1 MNIIIIDKKEV
12 TIKTTTTQ
20 LIVDTQK
27 IPFTLIDT
35 IILEGQTE
43 LNTKDINHL
52 TKNSISII
60 ILNSKKYLA
69 SLITAPNTKNAN
81 LKLSQ
86 FKASLTP
93 LSIAKILLKDKIASH
108 IVQLKEHSIILNKS
122 RYMQNIEKASSL
134 DELLGIEG
142 SFSKLYFNH
151 YFTLFSK
158 RLHSNKRTKRPP
170 KDPLNA
176 VMSWLY
182 TIFYHL
188 ITTKLLASGFD
199 PNIGYLHRPFRD
211 HNALSSDILEV
222 IRADINQFIFTLFD
236 NKYLLKEHFTKKG
249 DAVYLKYETRK
260 NIYPLLQEFQAKI
273 EPKITNT
280 ISKIRSQ
287 L

>member
-1 MNIIIIDKKEV
+1 MNIIIIDKKEA

-35 IILEGQTE
+35 IILEGQTQ

-69 SLITAPNTKNAN
+69 SLIAAPNTKNAN

-86 FKASLTP
+86 FKAALSP
-93 LSIAKILLKDKIASH
+93 LPIAKILLKDKITSH
-108 IVQLKEHSIILNKS
+108 IQQLKEHSITLNKS
-122 RYMQNIEKASSL
+122 RYIQNIEKASSL
-134 DELLGIEG
+134 DELLGVEG

-151 YFTLFSK
+151 YFSLFSK

-222 IRADINQFIFTLFD
+222 IRADINQFIFSLF
-236 NKYLLKEHFTKKG
+236 NNNYLIKVHFTKKA
-249 DAVYLKYETRK
+249 DAVYLKYEARK
-260 NIYPLLQEFQAKI
+260 NLYPLLQEFQAQI